1 MKLNK
6 PFSGGLSSLLQ
17 AEWQLELLSPMHI
30 RGNQYAFLKNKH
42 EGHKGRLTE
51 LDLCYL
57 YDTQEK
63 IRKNSNEAYSQV
75 TDFNYEFAVKNDSIE
90 IQHNIPASSI
100 RGALRGATLQSYI
113 PPGCRNKFDPV
124 AKKGLEGTELDELIQ
139 KSKKE
144 LAESQLQWRSILS
157 LFGSAF
163 DVPGENEKDLLLT
176 WAGRMRM
183 ETQIDNNDARRNLPL
198 KIGSTAVTNAG
209 FPGNLNT
216 NLSTSSPPTWSPR
229 QPGKVACIHV

>member
-124 AKKGLEGTELDELIQ
+124 AKKGLEEPNSMNSFRNRKRNWLNHNCNGAAFSRFSAARLMFRKMKKICCSPGRGVCAWKRRLITTM
-139 KSKKE
+139 
-144 LAESQLQWRSILS
+144 
-157 LFGSAF
+157 
-163 DVPGENEKDLLLT
+163 PGVIYL
-176 WAGRMRM
+176 
-183 ETQIDNNDARRNLPL
+183 
-198 KIGSTAVTNAG
+198 
-209 FPGNLNT
+209 
-216 NLSTSSPPTWSPR
+216 
-229 QPGKVACIHV
+229 